1 VPNREDIELAFN
13 VELETRKAMRS
24 ISTIDRQLRKT
35 VSQKLQIKAF
45 DSKGIQNF
53 SKELA
58 RSKNALRG
66 VAFSMSPKTRRKFDQ
81 DFKAMGLAYK
91 HLTKVVRREKSK
103 ITVLEKRALK
113 EQDVTLK
120 RTLEDQLETEKKA
133 SLKSI
138 RMARKG
144 YDTKRRAFGKKV
156 VGSGAGAEIEKRS
169 AQAKQAKEFIE
180 GIKSHKTGA
189 ELAEGFK
196 DAVGAMSGKDIFG
209 LGRAGMKMS
218 GSLLKGL
225 AKGSMAKGAGVA
237 AKGAEMGGMT
247 GATLKGIGGAMKGI
261 GPLLGSLSKL
271 GPMLGLVGGALF
283 ALVKLFLDADAA
295 VKEMNRTVLEGGST
309 WDTYASKGRNVEAGM
324 EKMDESLKRLR
335 SETTNL
341 KMNSSMGTTAK
352 EHQQVINTLE
362 REGVTLE
369 KMTVSFQKYT
379 DITKQSI
386 VYSRLFGVS
395 VDEIAQ
401 MQAEMMQQMGS
412 GLSSLGKEFDSIGRA
427 AEESGIAQNKFF
439 AMLRGVSSDLA
450 LYGVRIGETTKMLG
464 QLGKVMSPR
473 SADKFLKTF
482 AQGFKGKSIQ
492 DRLKS
497 MLLGGPA
504 AIKAVQSSISD
515 QLTDLVKQVQEAV
528 PGLDAE
534 SAKAM
539 LAGKTVG
546 GQSLRKLEK
555 TGKLQGAGSLI
566 EAFQKLS
573 TSAKQAGQGAYGAAQ
588 ASENL
593 GGFGAYKAVK
603 AGLKLS
609 GKKTF
614 EEAVTGGVPS
624 HQAAILASGG
634 EEQLEANLAIER
646 AIRQQKNDLIAAVD
660 DPAGNE
666 DLIAILTKMGK
677 ITEGATVDQ
686 RKAAVESMSEDELWR
701 SLDQAN
707 AKKNQS
713 QLEKDS
719 EAMRQMGAEQGKR
732 TQDMLSKLDLIF
744 DALYNYIYSV
754 LMDLDDMLTAK
765 FLSPKTAVEK
775 KAALGS
781 KSGDV
786 VKAWAAGGGDLGKFM
801 GAMSGST
808 TAKSIDQ
815 LLHSKD
821 EKDIV
826 GKKEQ
831 ARSIANLFASGSL
844 TGDLATDM
852 GDALKAAGID
862 GPAAGKVLAG
872 MEGVGKGD
880 AMGVMKAI
888 SGGGLNEDQMADLY
902 SKMGIW
908 FTDSISRRLLM
919 EGAPETAALGRKY
932 ANLGMGGSSSTAS
945 STTAIPT
952 LDPVLIEGVG
962 TRATAN
968 PATAIPTLDPVLIEG
983 VGTGTTASPATAM
996 PTLPDEQKMS
1006 AAVMDQIDFTGGATV
1021 SSLQD
1026 LWNAMRV
1033 KGVKLDKTQ
1042 LNGDYQDVIHK
1053 GTHLGA
1059 QDALFEYALYTSTNP
1074 AETLSRMKASGFGGL
1089 NTLTSAFEDQQK
1101 NARESGNAALL
1112 PNAAG
1117 GVVTGVNGG
1126 FATVNP
1132 APGEGLASVGR
1143 GERIVPAGGGGGE
1156 IHLHVDGIG
1165 GADLANF
1172 LKGKIA
1178 QGIYEY
1184 KRREKLS

>member
-1 VPNREDIELAFN
+1 M
-13 VELETRKAMRS
+13 RKM
-24 ISTIDRQLRKT
+24 
-35 VSQKLQIKAF
+35 
-45 DSKGIQNF
+45 
-53 SKELA
+53 
-58 RSKNALRG
+58 
-66 VAFSMSPKTRRKFDQ
+66 
-81 DFKAMGLAYK
+81 
-91 HLTKVVRREKSK
+91 
-103 ITVLEKRALK
+103 
-113 EQDVTLK
+113 
-120 RTLEDQLETEKKA
+120 
-133 SLKSI
+133 
-138 RMARKG
+138 
-144 YDTKRRAFGKKV
+144 
-156 VGSGAGAEIEKRS
+156 
-169 AQAKQAKEFIE
+169 
-180 GIKSHKTGA
+180 
-189 ELAEGFK
+189 
-196 DAVGAMSGKDIFG
+196 
-209 LGRAGMKMS
+209 
-218 GSLLKGL
+218 
-225 AKGSMAKGAGVA
+225 
-237 AKGAEMGGMT
+237 
-247 GATLKGIGGAMKGI
+247 
-261 GPLLGSLSKL
+261 
-271 GPMLGLVGGALF
+271 
-283 ALVKLFLDADAA
+283 
-295 VKEMNRTVLEGGST
+295 
-309 WDTYASKGRNVEAGM
+309 
-324 EKMDESLKRLR
+324 
-335 SETTNL
+335 
-341 KMNSSMGTTAK
+341 
-352 EHQQVINTLE
+352 
-362 REGVTLE
+362 
-369 KMTVSFQKYT
+369 
-379 DITKQSI
+379 
-386 VYSRLFGVS
+386 
-395 VDEIAQ
+395 
-401 MQAEMMQQMGS
+401 
-412 GLSSLGKEFDSIGRA
+412 
-427 AEESGIAQNKFF
+427 
-439 AMLRGVSSDLA
+439 
-450 LYGVRIGETTKMLG
+450 
-464 QLGKVMSPR
+464 
-473 SADKFLKTF
+473 
-482 AQGFKGKSIQ
+482 
-492 DRLKS
+492 
-497 MLLGGPA
+497 
-504 AIKAVQSSISD
+504 
-515 QLTDLVKQVQEAV
+515 
-528 PGLDAE
+528 
-534 SAKAM
+534 
-539 LAGKTVG
+539 
-546 GQSLRKLEK
+546 
-555 TGKLQGAGSLI
+555 
-566 EAFQKLS
+566 
-573 TSAKQAGQGAYGAAQ
+573 
-588 ASENL
+588 
-593 GGFGAYKAVK
+593 
-603 AGLKLS
+603 
-609 GKKTF
+609 
-614 EEAVTGGVPS
+614 
-624 HQAAILASGG
+624 G
-634 EEQLEANLAIER
+634 EEQG
-646 AIRQQKNDLIAAVD
+646 Q
-660 DPAGNE
+660 
-666 DLIAILTKMGK
+666 
-677 ITEGATVDQ
+677 
-686 RKAAVESMSEDELWR
+686 
-701 SLDQAN
+701 
-707 AKKNQS
+707 
-713 QLEKDS
+713 
-719 EAMRQMGAEQGKR
+719 R
-732 TQDMLSKLDLIF
+732 TQSMVDKLDLIF

-801 GAMSGST
+801 GSMSGSA

-852 GDALKAAGID
+852 GDALKAAGIG

-919 EGAPETAALGRKY
+919 EGAPKTAALGRKY

-983 VGTGTTASPATAM
+983 VGTGATASPATAM